1 MPSQPVRL
9 CQGARETEGQR
20 QTEAEA
26 DRGDRETETGTETA
40 RQTDRQTD
48 GQTIRGRQRQR
59 DRNRNRD
66 KEREG
71 AISSPVRSLAHLISS
86 FTTLGVGA
94 RPGGSL
100 LGLGTGR

>member
-1 MPSQPVRL
+1 MSGSQRDR
-9 CQGARETEGQR
+9 GTETDR
-20 QTEAEA
+20 QTEAET
-26 DRGDRETETGTETA
+26 DRGDRETETGTETD

-66 KEREG
+66 KERERG
-71 AISSPVRSLAHLISS
+71 SYFFPVRSLAHLISS